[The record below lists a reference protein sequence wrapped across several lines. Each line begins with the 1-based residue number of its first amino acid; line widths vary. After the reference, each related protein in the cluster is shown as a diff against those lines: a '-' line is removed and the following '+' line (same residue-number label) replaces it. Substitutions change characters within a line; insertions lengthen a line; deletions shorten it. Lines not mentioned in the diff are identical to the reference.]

1 MTITCNLYT
10 NGQWHDAEGHATFTR
25 DNPLTRE
32 RASVASAA
40 SLADARRCA
49 AAAGAAFPRWRDT
62 VPAERRRLLLE
73 AAEEMLRREAKFI
86 AA

>member
-25 DNPLTRE
+25 DNPLTHE

-40 SLADARRCA
+40 SLAD
-49 AAAGAAFPRWRDT
+49 D
-62 VPAERRRLLLE
+62 
-73 AAEEMLRREAKFI
+73 
-86 AA
+86 

>member
-10 NGQWHDAEGHATFTR
+10 NGQWHDAEGQATFTR
-25 DNPLTRE
+25 DNPLTHE

-49 AAAGAAFPRWRDT
+49 AAAGAPAGARYGTRRAPTSPAGGRGRD
-62 VPAERRRLLLE
+62 
-73 AAEEMLRREAKFI
+73 AAP
-86 AA
+86 